1 MDISIFFKEE
11 IKSAV
16 KQALESSPLFHPLI
30 EEAKD
35 RTKLFGIRNGAAYVG
50 CAPSTFQKLKNQGKI
65 PFHEV
70 GKRVFFYSDEIDEAL
85 KSKKGG
91 LHNGK

>member
-1 MDISIFFKEE
+1 MKLYLEQQIE
-11 IKSAV
+11 SAV
-16 KQALESSPLFHPLI
+16 KKALESSLI
-30 EEAKD
+30 SQPIVEETKGKI
-35 RTKLFGIRNGAAYVG
+35 KLFGIRNGAAYVG

-85 KSKKGG
+85 KHKGG
-91 LHNGK
+91 ES

>member
-16 KQALESSPLFHPLI
+16 KQALESSLPFRPLI

-85 KSKKGG
+85 KHKGG
-91 LHNGK
+91 KS

>member
-1 MDISIFFKEE
+1 MTLDGYLEQRIEN
-11 IKSAV
+11 AV
-16 KQALESSPLFHPLI
+16 KQALESSLPFRPLI

-85 KSKKGG
+85 KHKGG
-91 LHNGK
+91 ES

>member
-1 MDISIFFKEE
+1 MNICFLSEKEIE
-11 IKSAV
+11 SAV
-16 KQALESSPLFHPLI
+16 KKALESSLPFYPLI
-30 EEAKD
+30 EETKD

-85 KSKKGG
+85 KHKGG
-91 LHNGK
+91 ES

>member
-1 MDISIFFKEE
+1 MDIRIFFRDE
-11 IKSAV
+11 IESAV
-16 KQALESSPLFHPLI
+16 KKALESSLPFHPLI

-85 KSKKGG
+85 KHKGG
-91 LHNGK
+91 ES

>member
-1 MDISIFFKEE
+1 MTLDGYLEQRIEN
-11 IKSAV
+11 AV
-16 KQALESSPLFHPLI
+16 KQALESSLPFRPLI

-85 KSKKGG
+85 KHKGG
-91 LHNGK
+91 KS